1 MLKALAALAL
11 ALTPA
16 QPTALLG
23 SGQSQPEDRLWSQA
37 PGNDGWWVQRPPVRF
52 AKGVGT
58 ALVIYD
64 TPAEV
69 EAICGIAGALACAI
83 PAGVIHALP
92 VIVMPDPCGF
102 GAERYGQLACHET
115 SHAFG
120 GWRHERA

>member
-11 ALTPA
+11 ALTPV
-16 QPTALLG
+16 QP
-23 SGQSQPEDRLWSQA
+23 SQSWSEA
-37 PGNDGWWVQRPPVRF
+37 PGNDGWWVQRPPARF
-52 AKGVGT
+52 TKGVGT

-69 EAICGIAGALACAI
+69 EAICGMEGALACAI
-83 PAGVIHALP
+83 PAGALHELP

-102 GAERYGQLACHET
+102 PSERYGQLACHET

-120 GWRHERA
+120 GWRHERG